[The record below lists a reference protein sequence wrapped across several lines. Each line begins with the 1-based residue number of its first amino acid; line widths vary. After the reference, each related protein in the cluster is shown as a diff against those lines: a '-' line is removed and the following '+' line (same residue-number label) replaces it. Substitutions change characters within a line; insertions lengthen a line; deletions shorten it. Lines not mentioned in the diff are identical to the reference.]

1 MSKKIKLKQ
10 RDIENIVKNIV
21 QEQEDMRTDTNMSE
35 QPPGDVIIVRSTE
48 NPDDVYLFN
57 RKTQEIVH
65 RFKS

>member
-10 RDIENIVKNIV
+10 RDIENIVQNII
-21 QEQEDMRTDTNMSE
+21 QEQEDLGGDTGMSE

-57 RKTQEIVH
+57 RKTQEIVY